1 MHNYYMIDVFD
12 LIHYLI
18 GLIIL
23 GLLLALLIKTH
34 NYFSKD
40 NKPIGNPMI
49 AKILATGPTQ
59 GVLTKF

>member
-1 MHNYYMIDVFD
+1 MMDVFD
-12 LIHYLI
+12 MIHYLI

-23 GLLLALLIKTH
+23 GLLLTIIIKTH

-40 NKPIGNPMI
+40 NTPIGNPMI
-49 AKILATGPTQ
+49 RKILERGPTQ